1 MIEILHHGAVNG
13 VTGSCHELRLS
24 KADIGARGVS
34 PRRDRPRS
42 QIGCQNPQAT
52 KGSDPLGSDPTLLPA
67 PDSHLGILI
76 DCGLFQGQEEKQR
89 ANAGDLA
96 IDFPISHIRALVV
109 THVHIDHVGR
119 IPYLLAAGFD
129 GPIICSEPSAIMLP
143 EILEDAL
150 KIGFT
155 RDRSLINRV
164 LDLIRS
170 RLVPVPYGQW
180 HEVFDEGEC
189 SLSVRLQRAGH
200 ILGSAYVECDARA
213 GSYEERVVFSGDLG
227 AQHSPLLP
235 EPVSPERADRL
246 VIESTYGDKDHED
259 RETRRYRLKRV
270 LEHALADGGKVLV
283 PAFSIGRTQE
293 LLYEIEGLIAE
304 FGDEPVAEL
313 GASGVSP
320 RGDRPQSDNKQQNSQ
335 ATKGSD
341 PLGSDP
347 TLLPEPISGK
357 PLTWDQLEIVVDSPL
372 AAEFTKIYR
381 DLKPFW
387 DAEARTLVKAGR
399 HPLSFEQLTVI
410 NSHEDHLNA
419 VEYLAKSHRP
429 CVVLAGSGM
438 CAGGRVV
445 NYLKAMLDD
454 ARNDVLFVG
463 YQAAGTPGRDILT
476 YGPRGGWVE
485 LDGERYDIRAQVHQV
500 GGYSAHAGQSDLL
513 RFVEGIPD
521 APKQIRVVHGDDDAK
536 RALQAKLKQMVPGT
550 EVLVPH

>member
-1 MIEILHHGAVNG
+1 M
-13 VTGSCHELRLS
+13 
-24 KADIGARGVS
+24 
-34 PRRDRPRS
+34 
-42 QIGCQNPQAT
+42 GCQNPQAT
-52 KGSDPLGSDPTLLPA
+52 KGADPLGSDPTLLPA

-76 DCGLFQGQEEKQR
+76 DCGLFQGQEDKQR
-89 ANAGDLA
+89 VNAGDLA
-96 IDFPISHIRALVV
+96 IDFSITHIRALVV

-164 LDLIRS
+164 LDLIRA
-170 RLVPVPYGQW
+170 RIVPVPYGQW
-180 HEVFDEGEC
+180 HEVFNEGEC

-213 GSYEERVVFSGDLG
+213 GNYDERVVFSGDLG
-227 AQHSPLLP
+227 APHSPLLP

-259 RETRRYRLKRV
+259 RETRRYRLKQV
-270 LEHALADGGKVLV
+270 LEHALADGGTVLV

-304 FGDEPVAEL
+304 FG
-313 GASGVSP
+313 GFWS
-320 RGDRPQSDNKQQNSQ
+320 
-335 ATKGSD
+335 
-341 PLGSDP
+341 
-347 TLLPEPISGK
+347 
-357 PLTWDQLEIVVDSPL
+357 QLEIVVDSPL

-387 DAEARTLVKAGR
+387 DAEARALVKAGR

-445 NYLKAMLDD
+445 NYLKAMLGD

-536 RALQAKLKQMVPGT
+536 RALQAQLKPMVPGT